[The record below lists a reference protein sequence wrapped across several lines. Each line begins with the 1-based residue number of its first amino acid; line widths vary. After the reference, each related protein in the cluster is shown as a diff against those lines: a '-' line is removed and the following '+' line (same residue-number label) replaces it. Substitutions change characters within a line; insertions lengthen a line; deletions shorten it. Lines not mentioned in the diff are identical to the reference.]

1 MTNVRLEKAQPNLPT
16 GEGEAE
22 LPTGKGASSQG
33 VVSNATVNAEL
44 VMDAGAPAVNA
55 ANSEVTSSD
64 NDNPCTNREGYS
76 VKRRGEER
84 EAEDACQWVDAV
96 RRDVRRAEPDEAMTR
111 LGEGRPQRPPNV
123 KEPRAAT
130 TDEAVKY
137 ISAIAGLST
146 TTIEVP
152 GVLKCVKLDSYTR
165 YTIADTDWMLYG
177 DRVMCEAP
185 VDYVEGIGGFLLD
198 VVGVWQFELRSVFD
212 EVIQIDACIVD
223 GCTDEFPLGVDFMQA
238 KGATIDFDR
247 NKVRYRAAKQIVVI
261 PFRTDTSSGGAR
273 IAAVRLTKKA
283 ALSASTVT
291 PVKISIASMDGECS
305 IFVPTNST
313 GAIMLAAKMGDLG
326 AVHCV
331 SRAWVPA
338 INAKVD
344 EVRLSSKKALG
355 ERVPLD
361 DAMEALGTKGLLQ

>member
-84 EAEDACQWVDAV
+84 EAEDTCQWVDAV

-146 TTIEVP
+146 TTIE
-152 GVLKCVKLDSYTR
+152 
-165 YTIADTDWMLYG
+165 
-177 DRVMCEAP
+177 
-185 VDYVEGIGGFLLD
+185 
-198 VVGVWQFELRSVFD
+198 LRS
-212 EVIQIDACIVD
+212 
-223 GCTDEFPLGVDFMQA
+223 TMR
-238 KGATIDFDR
+238 KG
-247 NKVRYRAAKQIVVI
+247 
-261 PFRTDTSSGGAR
+261 
-273 IAAVRLTKKA
+273 
-283 ALSASTVT
+283 
-291 PVKISIASMDGECS
+291 
-305 IFVPTNST
+305 
-313 GAIMLAAKMGDLG
+313 
-326 AVHCV
+326 
-331 SRAWVPA
+331 
-338 INAKVD
+338 
-344 EVRLSSKKALG
+344 
-355 ERVPLD
+355 
-361 DAMEALGTKGLLQ
+361 